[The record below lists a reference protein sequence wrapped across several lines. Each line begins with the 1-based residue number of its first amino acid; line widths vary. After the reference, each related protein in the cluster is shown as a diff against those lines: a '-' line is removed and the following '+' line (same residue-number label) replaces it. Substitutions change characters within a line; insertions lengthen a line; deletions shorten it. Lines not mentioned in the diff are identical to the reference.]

1 VNSSWHTF
9 IVQSKTYVDVN
20 GVKLTVSLPPSWIVE
35 LQLWEMLEET
45 LLSNPLTSEM
55 GDPESVIRALSFFSQ
70 LPVQEIEDRF
80 DGDTIELMFLD
91 LWESIKPSEE
101 DVKEATK
108 ASVNVMQHE
117 VNLFTH
123 SLAMFA
129 VECGWAPQKVLT
141 MPKRQINILGA
152 AISDYIANRLKFQA
166 AIHGAELDGDSGGQS
181 AQNVTRMDD
190 ADVLRG
196 LQDKG
201 LPIEVK

>member
-1 VNSSWHTF
+1 MNSSWHTF

-45 LLSNPLTSEM
+45 LLSNPLTNEM
-55 GDPESVIRALSFFSQ
+55 GDPESVIQALSFFNQ
-70 LPVQEIEDRF
+70 LSVQEIEDRF

-91 LWESIKPSEE
+91 LWKSIKPSEE

-196 LQDKG
+196 LQAKG
-201 LPIEVK
+201 LPIEVQ

>member
-45 LLSNPLTSEM
+45 LLSNPLTNEM
-55 GDPESVIRALSFFSQ
+55 GDPESVIQALSFFNQ
-70 LPVQEIEDRF
+70 LSVQEIEDRF

-91 LWESIKPSEE
+91 LWKSIKPSEE

-196 LQDKG
+196 LQAKG
-201 LPIEVK
+201 LPIEVQ

>member
-1 VNSSWHTF
+1 MNSSWHTF

-45 LLSNPLTSEM
+45 LLGNPLSNEM
-55 GDPESVIRALSFFSQ
+55 GDPESVIQALSFFNQ

-91 LWESIKPSEE
+91 LWESIKPTEE
-101 DVKEATK
+101 DVKEASK
-108 ASVNVMQHE
+108 AAVNVMQHE
-117 VNLFTH
+117 INLFTH

-196 LQDKG
+196 LQAKG
-201 LPIEVK
+201 LPIEVQ

>member
-1 VNSSWHTF
+1 MNSSWHVF
-9 IVQSKTYVDVN
+9 VEQIKTYVDVN
-20 GVKLTVSLPPSWIVE
+20 GVELIVSLPPSWIVE
-35 LQLWEMLEET
+35 LQLWELLEET
-45 LLSNPLTSEM
+45 FLINPDSPNI
-55 GDPESVIRALSFFSQ
+55 GDPESVIQALSFFNHLS
-70 LPVQEIEDRF
+70 VQEIEERF
-80 DGDTIELMFLD
+80 DGETIELMFLD
-91 LWESIKPSEE
+91 LWESIKPTKE
-101 DVKEATK
+101 DIKEASK

-117 VNLFTH
+117 INLFTH

-129 VECGWAPQKVLT
+129 VECGWTPQKVLT